1 MIRSSI
7 IHIFLA
13 LFRRHES
20 FAAVCCCW
28 CVRSGWI
35 IATVWDKA
43 GYRSIAFTTINQNKI
58 FTFWQTRRAKSEH
71 QEVGNSLKKYSGI
84 QHIVSEFYVFWKKGV
99 SVVCLVWTSMYY
111 LWLGTPDPPHK
122 EMAQQ
127 KNEKSSFYCSEFD
140 WKRKACICPTTAF
153 MRHPILWYGTSER
166 GNVVKFVKDWWE
178 GWKNWQRWGNFLQQK
193 EIEKKSN
200 LIDWD
205 FSICHT
211 CHPSGRSFN
220 KSEKSLLRC

>member
-20 FAAVCCCW
+20 FAAVCCRW

-71 QEVGNSLKKYSGI
+71 QEVGSSLKKYSGR
-84 QHIVSEFYVFWKKGV
+84 QHIVSEFYVSWKKGV
-99 SVVCLVWTSMYY
+99 SVVCLVNTSIYY

-127 KNEKSSFYCSEFD
+127 KNEKVPFIVLNLTE
-140 WKRKACICPTTAF
+140 KEK
-153 MRHPILWYGTSER
+153 L
-166 GNVVKFVKDWWE
+166 VFVPLRLLCAIQFC
-178 GWKNWQRWGNFLQQK
+178 GMALLK
-193 EIEKKSN
+193 EEM
-200 LIDWD
+200 L
-205 FSICHT
+205 
-211 CHPSGRSFN
+211 
-220 KSEKSLLRC
+220 

>member
-20 FAAVCCCW
+20 FAAVCCRW

-71 QEVGNSLKKYSGI
+71 QERFPEKILWYSTHCLRVLCVLEKRRQCGVLSLDKYVLLMTGHARSSTQRNGPAKKWKKFLLSFWIWLKKKSLYLSHYG
-84 QHIVSEFYVFWKKGV
+84 FYAPSN
-99 SVVCLVWTSMYY
+99 SVVW
-111 LWLGTPDPPHK
+111 H
-122 EMAQQ
+122 
-127 KNEKSSFYCSEFD
+127 F
-140 WKRKACICPTTAF
+140 WKRKCCKICKRL
-153 MRHPILWYGTSER
+153 MRRL
-166 GNVVKFVKDWWE
+166 
-178 GWKNWQRWGNFLQQK
+178 K
-193 EIEKKSN
+193 ELTEV
-200 LIDWD
+200 
-205 FSICHT
+205 
-211 CHPSGRSFN
+211 G
-220 KSEKSLLRC
+220 

>member
-20 FAAVCCCW
+20 FAAVCCRW

-58 FTFWQTRRAKSEH
+58 FTFSQTRRAKSEH
-71 QEVGNSLKKYSGI
+71 QEEEVPWKKYSGL
-84 QHIVSEFYVFWKKGV
+84 QHIVLEKASVWCVLGLDKYLLLMTGHARSSTQRDGPAKK
-99 SVVCLVWTSMYY
+99 W
-111 LWLGTPDPPHK
+111 
-122 EMAQQ
+122 
-127 KNEKSSFYCSEFD
+127 KSSFYRSEFD

-153 MRHPILWYGTSER
+153 MRHPILWHGTSER
-166 GNVVKFVKDWWE
+166 GNVVKFVKDWWG

-205 FSICHT
+205 FSICHP